1 MDPSNME
8 NIKKRK
14 KGSRRLGRKI
24 AFQIL
29 YSFNFFKQEDVNI
42 YLKMIEHFSA
52 DEKETINEKATQF
65 AKELVKGTLDH
76 ISELDKIIEAHSK
89 NWKLSRIA
97 KVELTILR
105 LAIFEMMYRDDV
117 PTKVAINE
125 AVELSKTF
133 GDDNSKRF
141 VNGILDAV
149 AKTLENKLQTR
160 EETSYGQI
168 CS

>member
-14 KGSRRLGRKI
+14 KGPRRLGRKI
-24 AFQIL
+24 AFQVL
-29 YSFNFFKQEDVNI
+29 YSTNFLEQEGVDN
-42 YLKMIEHFSA
+42 YLKMIDHFCA
-52 DEKETINEKATQF
+52 DEKYPINEKAVEF

-76 ISELDKIIEAHSK
+76 INELDKIIEAHSK

-105 LAIFEMMYRDDV
+105 LSIFEMMYRDDV

-125 AVELSKTF
+125 AVELSKAF

-149 AKTLENKLQTR
+149 AKTLENKLQNR
-160 EETSYGQI
+160 EETSDGQI
-168 CS
+168 YS

>member
-1 MDPSNME
+1 ME

-14 KGSRRLGRKI
+14 KGPRRLGRKI
-24 AFQIL
+24 AFQVL
-29 YSFNFFKQEDVNI
+29 YSTNFLEQEGVDN
-42 YLKMIEHFSA
+42 YLNMIDHFCG
-52 DEKETINEKATQF
+52 DERYPINEKAVEF

-76 ISELDKIIEAHSK
+76 INELDKIIEAHSK

-105 LAIFEMMYRDDV
+105 LSIFEMMYRDDV

-125 AVELSKTF
+125 AVELSKAF

-149 AKTLENKLQTR
+149 AKTLENKLQNR
-160 EETSYGQI
+160 EETSDGQI
-168 CS
+168 YS